1 MRHGRIVLVL
11 ALTATAWLG
20 PSASAQGQQAP
31 AAPDHGPRM
40 EGLAAIGP
48 GLLHDHMEGMVKQ
61 LSASLKQMA
70 AMVGSGRMDAERMQ
84 RMGTLM
90 ADVADMLGEMPAIE
104 ARARQ
109 TPDLA
114 MRDMSVMMTRLSDL
128 LRQMAEL
135 QSTMR

>member
-1 MRHGRIVLVL
+1 MRYRKIVLVL
-11 ALTATAWLG
+11 ALAGVAWLG
-20 PSASAQGQQAP
+20 SAALAQGQQVP
-31 AAPDHGPRM
+31 AAPDHGKRM

-61 LSASLKQMA
+61 LSGALKQMA
-70 AMVGSGRMDAERMQ
+70 ALVGSGRMVAERMQ
-84 RMGTLM
+84 RMGALM

-114 MRDMSVMMTRLSDL
+114 MRDMSVMMKRLADL
-128 LRQMAEL
+128 TQQMSEL
-135 QSTMR
+135 QSAMP

>member
-1 MRHGRIVLVL
+1 
-11 ALTATAWLG
+11 
-20 PSASAQGQQAP
+20 
-31 AAPDHGPRM
+31 M

-48 GLLHDHMEGMVKQ
+48 GLLHEHMEGMVKQ

-84 RMGTLM
+84 RLSAAM

-104 ARARQ
+104 ARGRQ

-114 MRDMSVMMTRLSDL
+114 MRDMSAMMARLANL
-128 LRQMAEL
+128 LQQMAEL
-135 QSTMR
+135 QSGMR